1 MNDVLR
7 DIKEANLE
15 DWMTTPAGQA
25 IVGIDAIKPAA
36 EVVYDMADE
45 ALELFE
51 RATETSATA

>member
-1 MNDVLR
+1 MR
-7 DIKEANLE
+7 DIKEAKIE

>member
-1 MNDVLR
+1 LVQ
-7 DIKEANLE
+7 II
-15 DWMTTPAGQA
+15 

-36 EVVYDMADE
+36 EVVYEMADE